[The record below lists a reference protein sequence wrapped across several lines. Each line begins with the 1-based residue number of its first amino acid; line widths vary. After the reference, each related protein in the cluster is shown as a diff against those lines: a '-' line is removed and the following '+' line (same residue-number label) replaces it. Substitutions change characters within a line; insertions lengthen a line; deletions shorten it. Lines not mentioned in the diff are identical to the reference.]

1 MYKNPKFDLKYQYRR
16 VLEASAILSLLFI
29 IAMLMMFKK
38 FEVSIQMRALEA
50 PPIEVEDIPI
60 TRTVK
65 KVEVPR
71 KPTIPVEDPDIDPAD
86 KIDIPDIDMFDPTI
100 APPPPPPAIEK
111 EIVPFFKV
119 EVKPMLKGGEQA
131 IADYIN
137 KYDLFPK
144 MARETG
150 VSGKVLIG
158 FTVGTDGK
166 TRDVKVIQE
175 KPPGLGFGEAG
186 IKVME
191 AMEFTPG
198 MQRDKKVAVAM
209 QQPISFAYE

>member
-29 IAMLMMFKK
+29 IAMLMVFKK
-38 FEVSIQMRALEA
+38 FEVNISMRALEA

-71 KPTIPVEDPDIDPAD
+71 KPTIPIEDPDIDPAD

-119 EVKPMLKGGEQA
+119 EVKPMLQGGEQA

-137 KYDLFPK
+137 KHDLFPR

-150 VSGKVLIG
+150 VSGRVLIG

-175 KPPGLGFGEAG
+175 KPAGLGFGEAG
-186 IKVME
+186 VKAMK

-198 MQRDKKVAVAM
+198 MQRDKKVSVAM
-209 QQPISFAYE
+209 QQPITFTYE